1 MMRETL
7 RPLSW
12 LGIARLGLVQAA
24 LGAIIVLTTSTL
36 NRVMVVE
43 LALPAMLPGVLV
55 GLHYA
60 MQVFRPRLGY
70 GSDLGGRRTPWIIGG
85 MAVLAIGGALAA
97 VATAWM
103 ATWLLAGITLAVI
116 AFIMIGIGV
125 GAAGTSLLVLLAKR
139 TAPARR
145 SAAASIAWV
154 MMIAGFIVTTLVAGR
169 ALDPYSGGRLVIVS
183 SAVSA
188 IALFVTII
196 GIWRIEGE
204 TLPSERVS
212 AAPREG
218 SFSKELKEV
227 WTEPKVRRFAIF
239 IFVSMLAYSAQDL
252 ILEPFAGAVF
262 GMTPGETTRLSG
274 VQHGGA
280 LTGMILVP
288 VINMLMP
295 SWRMQ
300 TRPWIISGCIA
311 SALALFSLALA
322 ALVGP
327 RWPLQLSVLA
337 LGVTNGVYA
346 IAALGA
352 MMNLVGAGH
361 REREGTRMGVW
372 GASQA
377 ISFGL
382 GGLLGTLVSD
392 AARHFLSSPSLSY
405 ALVFTAEAGLFV
417 VAAYL
422 AFWIGEPL
430 AKDDTGNSM
439 TLASHAGSTT

>member
-1 MMRETL
+1 
-7 RPLSW
+7 
-12 LGIARLGLVQAA
+12 
-24 LGAIIVLTTSTL
+24 
-36 NRVMVVE
+36 
-43 LALPAMLPGVLV
+43 
-55 GLHYA
+55 
-60 MQVFRPRLGY
+60 
-70 GSDLGGRRTPWIIGG
+70 
-85 MAVLAIGGALAA
+85 
-97 VATAWM
+97 
-103 ATWLLAGITLAVI
+103 
-116 AFIMIGIGV
+116 
-125 GAAGTSLLVLLAKR
+125 
-139 TAPARR
+139 
-145 SAAASIAWV
+145 
-154 MMIAGFIVTTLVAGR
+154 
-169 ALDPYSGGRLVIVS
+169 
-183 SAVSA
+183 
-188 IALFVTII
+188 
-196 GIWRIEGE
+196 
-204 TLPSERVS
+204 
-212 AAPREG
+212 
-218 SFSKELKEV
+218 
-227 WTEPKVRRFAIF
+227 
-239 IFVSMLAYSAQDL
+239 
-252 ILEPFAGAVF
+252 
-262 GMTPGETTRLSG
+262 MTPGETTRLSG

-430 AKDDTGNSM
+430 SKDDTGRSM